1 MLAAALASVL
11 LALDKVWV
19 VGRVAVVIAE
29 REEAGQSTGKLVHL
43 WQPTKAAAQVA

>member
-1 MLAAALASVL
+1 MLAATLASVL
-11 LALDKVWV
+11 LALDKIWV

-29 REEAGQSTGKLVHL
+29 REEVGKFAGKLVHL